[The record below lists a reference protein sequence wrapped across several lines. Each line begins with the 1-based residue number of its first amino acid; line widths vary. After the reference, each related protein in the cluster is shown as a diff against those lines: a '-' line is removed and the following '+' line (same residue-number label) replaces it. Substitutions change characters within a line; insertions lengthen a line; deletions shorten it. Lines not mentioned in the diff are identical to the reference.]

1 VKISEDTVKY
11 VANLAR
17 LNLDESETAEMTK
30 HLGNILDYM
39 DSLNNLDTMNVRPM
53 EHVEHISNVFRDD
66 IVVESYD
73 VDDILANAPDSDDGA
88 FKVPKIV

>member
-1 VKISEDTVKY
+1 MKISEDTVKY

-17 LNLDESETAEMTK
+17 LNLNESETADMTK

-39 DSLNNLDTMNVRPM
+39 DSLNNLDTKNVKPM
-53 EHVEHISNVFRDD
+53 EHVEHVSNVFRNDV
-66 IVVESYD
+66 IKESYD
-73 VDDILANAPDSDDGA
+73 VDVILENAPDSDDGA